1 MNIALFLLCIKIFF
15 VRIIDVSLGTFRTII
30 TVKGKAIYASIIGF
44 IEVFVWFLVVREALQ
59 TGVDNIFV
67 AVSYASG
74 FAIGTYIGGFL
85 SSILITGKIG
95 VQVFTDSKDLI
106 EVLRDKN
113 YAVSVIECHGY
124 NETDKYMLY
133 INIDKKR
140 ERELRNIIK
149 ENDKNAFIVE
159 NETNLVVN
167 GYFK

>member
-1 MNIALFLLCIKIFF
+1 MLILCLKVFF
-15 VRIIDVSLGTFRTII
+15 ARILDVSLGTIRTMFV
-30 TVKGKAIYASIIGF
+30 VKGKRLNGALIGF
-44 IEVFVWFLVVREALQ
+44 FEVLIWFLVVREALQ

-95 VQVFTDSKDLI
+95 VQVFTGSKDLI

>member
-1 MNIALFLLCIKIFF
+1 M
-15 VRIIDVSLGTFRTII
+15 
-30 TVKGKAIYASIIGF
+30 
-44 IEVFVWFLVVREALQ
+44 
-59 TGVDNIFV
+59 
-67 AVSYASG
+67 
-74 FAIGTYIGGFL
+74 
-85 SSILITGKIG
+85 ITGKIG

-124 NETDKYMLY
+124 NEIDKYMLY

>member
-1 MNIALFLLCIKIFF
+1 MNLALFLLCIKIFF

-106 EVLRDKN
+106 EVLRNKN

>member
-1 MNIALFLLCIKIFF
+1 MLILCLKVFF
-15 VRIIDVSLGTFRTII
+15 ARILDVSLGTIRTMFV
-30 TVKGKAIYASIIGF
+30 VKGKRLNGALIGF
-44 IEVFVWFLVVREALQ
+44 FEVLIWFLVVREALQ

-85 SSILITGKIG
+85 LSILITRKIG

-124 NETDKYMLY
+124 NETDKQGNKTVRDFYGDIKGYYKKSDNTTRDFYQRIVARGDQSGMLLTM
-133 INIDKKR
+133 
-140 ERELRNIIK
+140 E
-149 ENDKNAFIVE
+149 
-159 NETNLVVN
+159 
-167 GYFK
+167 